1 MDTLDDLA
9 DLSTREMQAFGALCL
24 HRFCKAKGIKHP
36 YIDELIEHLLTILIL
51 NPLDSWEREGAVLEL
66 SGRGD
71 PLPDA
76 LETQLGEDVRPDFAR
91 LVEFV
96 VEIGFVDLGAATS
109 KRPLH
114 FLWRSLA
121 ILEDNRI
128 ERPQVSELFKDRTPR
143 GKTTPAWGETFSLE
157 RYKQVRALFR

>member
-1 MDTLDDLA
+1 VDTVDDLA

-24 HRFCKAKGIKHP
+24 QRFSKAKGIKHP
-36 YIDELIEHLLTILIL
+36 YIDELIQHLLSILIL

-76 LETQLGEDVRPDFAR
+76 LKTQLGEDVRPDFAR

-96 VEIGFVDLGAATS
+96 VEIGFVDLYGATS

-114 FLWRSLA
+114 FLLRSLA
-121 ILEDNRI
+121 ILDDHGI
-128 ERPQVSELFKDRTPR
+128 ERPQVNELFNDRTSR
-143 GKTTPAWGETFSLE
+143 GKTTPEWGEIYSKE
-157 RYKQVRALFR
+157 RYEQVREVFK